1 MRIILLFSIIT
12 ISIQSV
18 AQYTTRESGLL
29 YTGLSYSLVFFT
41 NPDVYKV
48 YPTFDLNNTGLLS
61 EVNGFIG
68 YKMNKIYAVEFS
80 PSVMFAKTTQDQT
93 AGFWAVRNNQRYW
106 YVPQDASLINVAI
119 DFKARMY
126 PFASNNGNILKDF
139 YFSLGGGV
147 MYLQE
152 QYTNYLYND
161 SSYNAYVVSVHDDNN
176 EVWAPNLCFSIG
188 FNTGNN
194 FGYGFDI
201 AYRIVPLPVNRN
213 NVLSTSNAGNFN
225 SLNISAK
232 ILFNL

>member
-1 MRIILLFSIIT
+1 MRIILLFVIIAL
-12 ISIQSV
+12 SIQSY
-18 AQYTTRESGLL
+18 AQYKTREVGQL
-29 YTGLSYSLVFFT
+29 YTGIAYSLVFFT

-68 YKMNKIYAVEFS
+68 YRINKFYAVEFS
-80 PSVMFAKTTQDQT
+80 PSVMFAKTKQDQT
-93 AGFWAVRNNQRYW
+93 SGFWSVYNNQRYW
-106 YVPQDASLINVAI
+106 YVPQDASLINLSF
-119 DFKARMY
+119 DFKLRMY
-126 PFASNNGNILKDF
+126 PFASNNSNIIKDL

-161 SSYNAYVVSVHDDNN
+161 SSYNAYVVSVRDDNN
-176 EVWAPNLCFSIG
+176 DVWAPNLCFAIG
-188 FNTGNN
+188 FATGNN
-194 FGYGFDI
+194 FGYGFDV
-201 AYRIVPLPVNRN
+201 AYRIVPMPINRN
-213 NVLSTSNAGNFN
+213 TVLSTSNAGNFN